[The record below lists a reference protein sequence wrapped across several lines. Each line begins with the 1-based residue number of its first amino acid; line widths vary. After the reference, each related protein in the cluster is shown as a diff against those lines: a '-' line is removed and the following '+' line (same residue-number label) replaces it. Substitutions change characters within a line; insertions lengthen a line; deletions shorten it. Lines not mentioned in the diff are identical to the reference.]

1 MDILSGI
8 ALLIGV
14 LVALNML
21 AGGKATDVLRP
32 FMDLVLGLMSIL
44 VNLFVHGLRIGISA
58 CGRSLKTVNKS
69 RDHRIN
75 DHAATPPRW

>member
-1 MDILSGI
+1 MNILSEA
-8 ALLIGV
+8 ALLVGV
-14 LVALNML
+14 LVALNMM

-32 FMDLVLGLMSIL
+32 FMDLVLGLMSIV
-44 VNLFVHGLRIGISA
+44 VNLLVHGLRIGVSA
-58 CGRSLKTVNKS
+58 CGRSLKTINKS